1 VIEENRQAV
10 LLLTSR
16 FSSKKGVFEPLTP
29 TEYGRFALWLHENNY
44 QPEALLRHFDE
55 ITEKWIDP
63 KNKITAERL
72 QYLLDR
78 GLAMSL
84 ALEKWQSAGIW
95 TLMRFDTDY
104 PKQLKKHFG
113 QNSPAILYGVGNK
126 SLVSKG
132 GLSIIGSRHID
143 EGDCGYTEKIAKQ
156 AVLEGLNVVSGG
168 AKGVDETAMLA
179 ALEIDGTA
187 LGILSNDLFRAAL
200 SGKWRK
206 HIRQHNLALISPYY
220 PEAGFNTGNAMG
232 RNKYIYCLS
241 SYALAVRSEE
251 GKGGTWS
258 GAKENLKKEWIPLF
272 VKSPSDATGNKALLE
287 MGAQSLDLPS
297 EKIQNNP
304 EAEWLIKKL
313 KSLKTDLNNSAKEPK
328 IIIEQLELF

>member
-1 VIEENRQAV
+1 MIEENRQAV

-16 FSSKKGVFEPLTP
+16 FSSKKGVFDPLTP

-44 QPEALLRHFDE
+44 QPGTLLSQSDE
-55 ITEKWIDP
+55 IAEKWLDP
-63 KNKITAERL
+63 KNKITTERL
-72 QYLLDR
+72 QYLLGR

-95 TLMRFDTDY
+95 TLMRFDAGY

-113 QNSPAILYGVGNK
+113 QNAPAVLYGVGDK

-132 GLSIIGSRHID
+132 GLSIIGSRHVD
-143 EGDCGYTEKIAKQ
+143 EDDREYTEKIAKQ
-156 AVLEGLNVVSGG
+156 AALEGFNVVSGG

-187 LGILSNDLFRAAL
+187 LGIMSNDLFRAAL

-206 HIRQHNLALISPYY
+206 HIRQNNLALISPYY

-241 SYALAVRSEE
+241 DYALAVRSEE

-287 MGAQSLDLPS
+287 MGAQSLNLPY
-297 EKIQNNP
+297 EEIQNNP
-304 EAEWLIKKL
+304 QAEWLIEKL
-313 KSLKTDLNNSAKEPK
+313 KALKTDSNVSDTEPK
-328 IIIEQLELF
+328 IINEQMELF